1 MGARK
6 VLPFL
11 SVLLIGAAIYFFV
24 IGNVALGAAMIAIA
38 FSQFAVFAALSAKA
52 NDDPK
57 GQD

>member
-1 MGARK
+1 MAARK

-38 FSQFAVFAALSAKA
+38 FSQFAVFSALSAKA
-52 NDDPK
+52 NEDP
-57 GQD
+57 

>member
-24 IGNVALGAAMIAIA
+24 IGNVALGAVMIAIA
-38 FSQFAVFAALSAKA
+38 FSQFAVFSALSAKA

>member
-38 FSQFAVFAALSAKA
+38 FAQFAVFSALSAKA